1 MKLIIKVIVLL
12 TAIISSV
19 SSSTKASAN
28 QKQLQALTNY
38 QWFSGVRDCSKN
50 TKPAIEIY
58 QYDSDSFIL
67 RQNKC
72 THFEAP
78 FIYLLF
84 GEEKLLVLDTGATAD
99 EKTFPLARTVQA
111 IIDQRKKATGKSSP
125 KKIIVA
131 HTHSHSDHIAGDK
144 QFKRLENATVIPVKD
159 VNKLAKAFAL
169 KDWPEKNAF
178 VDLGKRVV
186 TIIPSPGHQTE
197 AIAIYD
203 PANNWLLTGDNIY
216 PGRLYIRNW
225 QEFQISVNKLT
236 KFAEKFPVDAVL
248 GAHIEM
254 SNIAKQDYPMG
265 ATFQPNEASLV
276 LDKEDLQ
283 LLNKTL
289 QQLGDKVTKVTLDKF
304 VIYPLKESY

>member
-1 MKLIIKVIVLL
+1 MLAVVIC
-12 TAIISSV
+12 SV
-19 SSSTKASAN
+19 ASPTNANAN
-28 QKQLQALTNY
+28 QLEALANY
-38 QWFSGVRDCSKN
+38 QWFSGAEDCSKN

-58 QYDSDSFIL
+58 QYDSDSYIL

-99 EKTFPLARTVQA
+99 EKTFPLAKTVQT
-111 IIDQRKKATGKSSP
+111 IIEQRKKATGKSAP

-131 HTHSHSDHIAGDK
+131 HTHSHSDHIAGDI
-144 QFKRLENATVIPVKD
+144 QFKPIKNAKLIPVKD
-159 VNKLAKAFAL
+159 VNKLTKAFGL
-169 KDWPEKNAF
+169 RNWPNKNAF
-178 VDLGKRVV
+178 LDLGDRVI

-203 PANNWLLTGDNIY
+203 PANKWLLTGDNVY
-216 PGRLYIRNW
+216 PGRLYVRNW
-225 QEFQISVNKLT
+225 LEFRQSINKLA
-236 KFAEKFPVDAVL
+236 KFAEMFPVDAVL

-254 SNIAKQDYPMG
+254 SKTAKKDFPMS

-276 LDKEDLQ
+276 LYKEDLQ

-289 QQLGDKVTKVTLDKF
+289 QQLGNKVTKVTLDKF